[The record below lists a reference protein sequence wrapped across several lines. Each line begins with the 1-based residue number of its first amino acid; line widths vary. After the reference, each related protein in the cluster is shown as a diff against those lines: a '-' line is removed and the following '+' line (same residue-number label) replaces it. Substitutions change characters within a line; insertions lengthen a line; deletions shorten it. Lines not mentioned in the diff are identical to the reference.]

1 MINAWNIVED
11 HYSETNLA
19 RRESL
24 FSVGN
29 GYFGLRGFFTERKP
43 SHHPGVFI
51 NGFYELSP
59 IEYGEHAYGF
69 ARWNQSMLDLPDSRY
84 VEITIGDERFRMS
97 EGKVLEFH
105 RELNFRTGILS
116 RTVTWESPGGI
127 QARISW
133 QTLVSFV
140 HMHLGAV
147 RVIVETTPS
156 VTVTLRSC
164 IALPIARPRD
174 AADPRV
180 GSEPGRTALE
190 HLSSCDFFQDGLCGL
205 QSAYKTSVSNLY
217 LTCGMVNRCPEAEVS
232 LQKDSSTGLQALDY
246 SVEDGYVVFQK
257 CFYYHSSD
265 KPWDQIPLESV
276 MESRYLAASMSWE
289 TLATEQAEH
298 LSQFWDDCDM
308 EIMGDDALQQAIRFN
323 LFQLYQSTGK
333 DGFCSLAAKGLTGAG
348 YEGHYFWDTEIYAM
362 PFFTFTRPETARS
375 LIQYRISILD
385 QARARAKELSQ
396 KGALFPWRTINGLEA
411 SAYFPAGT
419 AQYHINADIA
429 YSIIQYIDVTSD
441 TTILGDGAAEL
452 LCETAR
458 LWADMGFFNP
468 RKNNSFCIHEV
479 TGPDE
484 YSALVNNNFYTNVMV
499 QHHLLGTVRLMRM
512 MQKEDPVSWRNLVSK
527 IYLEDVE
534 LDVWEKAGLKM
545 YVPYDEVLGIHPQDD
560 SFLDREPWDFLGR
573 DAGKYPLLLYYHP
586 LVIYR
591 YQVLKQADSILALF
605 LLHAKF
611 PWYQRKR
618 DFDYYEPLTTGDSS
632 LSACI
637 QGIAAYDCGY
647 APLGMQYCR
656 DTSLMDI
663 EDLHKNT
670 KDGLH
675 TAAMAGSWM
684 SMVYGLAGFR
694 MVEGIPVFRPQL
706 PKEWELLRFKLKL
719 SGGVLDIAIRPD
731 ETVYT
736 RTGPPLVIRHLSQQ
750 LEVVSI
756 ARIRTKPTLR
766 GVVFDLDGV
775 ISSTDEFHYQ
785 AWNTIAQK
793 EGLRFSRELNAR
805 LRGVSRYDSL
815 SIILDH
821 NGKKLD
827 TEKMSALMEE
837 KNSLYRQSLKMLS
850 HDDILD
856 GIEPLLQTL
865 RQKGIKLALASASKN
880 APYIIDRLGLE
891 DSFDYIVP
899 AEKLLFGKPDGEIF
913 AKAADGL
920 GLFPE
925 ECVGVEDAAA
935 GITSILH
942 AHMMAVG
949 VGTAV
954 KDAPCNLH
962 VMDTSQLTY
971 EKISG
976 LFS

>member
-1 MINAWNIVED
+1 MVNTWNIVEN

-24 FSVGN
+24 YSVGN

-69 ARWNQSMLDLPDSRY
+69 ARWNQSMLDVPDCRY
-84 VEITIGDERFRMS
+84 VEIQIGDERFLMS
-97 EGKVLEFH
+97 EGQILDFR
-105 RELNFRTGILS
+105 RELNFKTGVLS
-116 RTVTWESPGGI
+116 RIVTWKSPGGI

-133 QTLVSFV
+133 ETLISFV

-156 VTVTLRSC
+156 VPISLYSS
-164 IALPIARPRD
+164 IALPSARPRD
-174 AADPRV
+174 VADPRV
-180 GSEPGRTALE
+180 GSEQGKSALE
-190 HLSSCDFFQDGLCGL
+190 HLSSCNFTQNGFSGI
-205 QSAYKTSVSNLY
+205 QSSFKTSVSNLY
-217 LTCGMVNRCPEAEVS
+217 LTCGMVNRSPDAEVS
-232 LQKDSSTGLQALDY
+232 LREDSSTGFQSFDY
-246 SVEDGYVVFQK
+246 SVNGGSLIFEK
-257 CFYYHSSD
+257 CFYYHASA
-265 KPWDQIPLESV
+265 KAWDQISHETV
-276 MESRYLAASMSWE
+276 MESRHLAANMSWDI
-289 TLATEQAEH
+289 LATEQSEH
-298 LSQFWDDCDM
+298 LSQFWEDCDM
-308 EIMGDDALQQAIRFN
+308 EIVGDDALQQALRFN

-333 DGFCSLAAKGLTGAG
+333 DGLCSLAAKGLTGAG

-362 PFFTFTRPETARS
+362 PFFTFTRPQIARS
-375 LIQYRISILD
+375 LIRYRISILD
-385 QARARAKELSQ
+385 QARMRAKELSQ

-429 YSIIQYIDVTSD
+429 YSIIQYIDVCADRS
-441 TTILGDGAAEL
+441 ILADGAAEL

-458 LWADMGFFNP
+458 LWVDMGFFNP
-468 RKNNSFCIHEV
+468 RKNDKFCIHEV

-484 YSALVNNNFYTNVMV
+484 YSALVNNNFYTNAMA
-499 QHHLLGTVRLMRM
+499 QNHLLETARLMREM
-512 MQKEDPVSWRNLVSK
+512 RETDPIAWQNLVRK
-527 IYLEDVE
+527 IHLEERE
-534 LDVWEKAGLKM
+534 LDRWERAGLDM
-545 YVPYDEVLGIHPQDD
+545 YLPYDDVLGIHPQDD
-560 SFLDREPWDFLGR
+560 SFLDREPWDFIGR

-591 YQVLKQADSILALF
+591 YQVLKQADSVLALF

-611 PWYQRKR
+611 PWHQRKR

-647 APLGMQYCR
+647 TPLGMQYCR

-684 SMVYGLAGFR
+684 SMVYGVAGFR
-694 MVEGIPVFRPQL
+694 LIEGVPVFRPQL
-706 PKEWELLRFKLKL
+706 PKDWSLLRFKLKI
-719 SGGVLDIAIRPD
+719 GGGILDIAIRQD

-736 RTGPPLVIRHLSQQ
+736 RIGPPMAIKHRSHH
-750 LEVVSI
+750 LEVAAVSK
-756 ARIRTKPTLR
+756 IRTKPSLK

-785 AWNTIAQK
+785 AWSAIARK

-805 LRGVSRYDSL
+805 LRGVSRSESL

-821 NGKKLD
+821 NEKELD
-827 TEKMSALMEE
+827 AEKRIALLEE
-837 KNSLYRQSLKMLS
+837 KNSLYRRLLEKLS
-850 HDDILD
+850 RDDILE

-880 APYIIDRLGLE
+880 APFIIGRLGLE
-891 DSFDYIVP
+891 NSFDYIVP
-899 AEKLLFGKPDGEIF
+899 AEDLLFGKPDGEIF

-920 GLFPE
+920 GLFSE

-935 GITSILH
+935 GISSIVH
-942 AHMMAVG
+942 ANMMAVG
-949 VGTAV
+949 VGPAV
-954 KDAPCNLH
+954 KDAPHSFH

-971 EKISG
+971 DILSA